1 MTTVIS
7 QRKLRLN
14 AMPKPK
20 ARGWIHAATTP
31 LALANAIV
39 LLVLAPT
46 AQAKLACLVFGT
58 SSVVLFGHSAVYH
71 LGTWSPKVETVLRR
85 LDHSNIFLLI
95 AGTYTPLAV
104 SLLPG
109 RTAIFV
115 LSVVWVAALGGI
127 YLAVAKPGA
136 PRWLT
141 TGLYVALGW
150 FSVWY
155 LPYFWETG
163 GPAIVSLIL
172 TGGIAYT
179 VGALFYGL
187 RWPNPWPRVWGF
199 HEFFHVGT
207 LIGYTCQAIAVWLTV
222 IWLP

>member
-20 ARGWIHAATTP
+20 ARGWIHAATAP

-46 AQAKLACLVFGT
+46 AQAKLACLVFGI

-115 LSVVWVAALGGI
+115 LSVVWVPLWAA
-127 YLAVAKPGA
+127 YTSRSPSRA
-136 PRWLT
+136 PR
-141 TGLYVALGW
+141 
-150 FSVWY
+150 
-155 LPYFWETG
+155 
-163 GPAIVSLIL
+163 
-172 TGGIAYT
+172 
-179 VGALFYGL
+179 VGSPRGCT
-187 RWPNPWPRVWGF
+187 WPWDGSPS
-199 HEFFHVGT
+199 GT
-207 LIGYTCQAIAVWLTV
+207 SPTSGRRAGR
-222 IWLP
+222 PSSR

>member
-1 MTTVIS
+1 M
-7 QRKLRLN
+7 
-14 AMPKPK
+14 
-20 ARGWIHAATTP
+20 
-31 LALANAIV
+31 

-46 AQAKLACLVFGT
+46 AQAKLACLVFGI